1 MLFKWFFKRAERSF
15 DSAVD
20 RLLGRLAVA
29 VLLLIAGGFAT
40 TALSIKLIEMYG
52 TIAACTIMAVVF
64 ATISL
69 IAMAVNG
76 RAHASS
82 AETDLGTDT
91 GEHADQQGDNGSPA
105 LPPEVMSILASVA
118 PAAAPGIA
126 RSVARNLPLI
136 LMLALIGFVISRFA
150 EISDE
155 NDDAAETDSDSD
167 TEKPQAA

>member
-1 MLFKWFFKRAERSF
+1 MLFKGLFRRAERSF

-29 VLLLIAGGFAT
+29 VPLLIAGGFAT

-69 IAMAVNG
+69 IAMAVYA
-76 RAHASS
+76 RAYGASGEAGS
-82 AETDLGTDT
+82 SSDAAEGDRQ
-91 GEHADQQGDNGSPA
+91 ADDGSPA
-105 LPPEVMSILASVA
+105 LPPEFMAVLTSVA

-126 RSVARNLPLI
+126 RGVARNLPLI
-136 LMLALIGFVISRFA
+136 LILALIGFAVSRFA

-155 NDDAAETDSDSD
+155 NEDAAETDSETDA
-167 TEKPQAA
+167 EKPQAA